1 MSLLRRL
8 FGPAIPDPR
17 EALRPLY
24 QQIVAQARQP
34 HWYVDGGVPD
44 SVNGRF
50 EMVAAILSLVL
61 IRLEKDPAQAQ
72 AMALLTEIF
81 VDDMDAQLR
90 ELGIGDMVVGKRI
103 GRLLGAFGGRL
114 GAYRE
119 ALTDGASP
127 ERLTAALRRN
137 LYADADPSTKQ
148 LGHGAKALRKLSAQ
162 LAKSDTAALVS
173 GEAAW

>member
-8 FGPAIPDPR
+8 FGSVRPDPR

-24 QQIVAQARQP
+24 KQIVAQARLP
-34 HWYVDGGVPD
+34 HWYGDGSVPD

-50 EMVAAILSLVL
+50 EMVAAVLSLVL
-61 IRLEKDPAQAQ
+61 IRLEKDVAQAQ
-72 AMALLTEIF
+72 AMAFLTEIF

-119 ALTDGASP
+119 GLAEGASP
-127 ERLTAALRRN
+127 ERLTDALRRN
-137 LYADADPSTKQ
+137 LYADAEPSADQ
-148 LGHGAKALRKLSAQ
+148 LSHGAEALRQLSAQ
-162 LAKSDTAALVS
+162 LALCDGSALVA
-173 GEAAW
+173 GQAIW